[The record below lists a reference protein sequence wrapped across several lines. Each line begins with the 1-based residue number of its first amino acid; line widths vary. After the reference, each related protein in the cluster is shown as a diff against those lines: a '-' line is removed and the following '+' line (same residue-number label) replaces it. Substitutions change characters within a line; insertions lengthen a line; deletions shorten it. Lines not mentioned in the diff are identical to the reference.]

1 MSANLSS
8 RLINLLGLSNKPI
21 PLSLREQF
29 GYTQK
34 NAFSIDTVYDGTT
47 FDGTG
52 VVPVS
57 FSLFFENQYFV
68 FFSRTVI
75 DSLDLIFV

>member
-57 FSLFFENQYFV
+57 FSLFLWKSV
-68 FFSRTVI
+68 FRLFLKNGSR
-75 DSLDLIFV
+75 